1 MIESYL
7 SRQIKEQEELYADLI
22 NLKVP
27 YEKPKVLADDK
38 QPSQLRGGFKF
49 GPCNPPKPS
58 GR

>member
-1 MIESYL
+1 MIENYL

-22 NLKVP
+22 NPKVP
-27 YEKPKVLADDK
+27 YEKPKVLADSK
-38 QPSQLRGGFKF
+38 QPIKSPGGFKF

>member
-22 NLKVP
+22 NPKVP